1 MLVLKRMYREATLP
15 MDTPLE
21 RAQEAYWEQY
31 GKLETWHRQFPA
43 ATVSRTPY
51 AQNIIWDMIFWAE
64 LIHIICGKSQAET
77 AEFLRQLEELLDD
90 SPSSP
95 PNSAGS
101 SGNLFFFLP
110 QILLSFQL
118 VGQITL
124 IRIFFVPFSISQ
136 IFHQFCWR
144 IADM

>member
-1 MLVLKRMYREATLP
+1 MEDSLG
-15 MDTPLE
+15 

-31 GKLETWHRQFPA
+31 GKLEIWHRQFPA
-43 ATVSRTPY
+43 ATVSKTPY
-51 AQNIIWDMIFWAE
+51 AQKIIWDMIFWAE

-101 SGNLFFFLP
+101 SGNLFFFYLKY
-110 QILLSFQL
+110 
-118 VGQITL
+118 
-124 IRIFFVPFSISQ
+124 FFPFNFSGK
-136 IFHQFCWR
+136 
-144 IADM
+144 